1 VPCATPP
8 AAENCMS
15 RTTAISPHH
24 PAISTRRRGRGAGRF
39 HTRSK
44 RPATPRGE
52 CDGRLLC
59 SGPARHAHALVSQ
72 GDARTSARAR
82 VRTSHARAA
91 AAASTR
97 QVVLGHQ
104 PVRQQNNTRGS
115 RTSAPR
121 APMGSPPA
129 ADTLVRWFSAINPSA
144 NKTTQKACAR
154 RRRGRHWA
162 ARPRQTRAPVCCSRR
177 AQCGGAGAALPRCPG
192 PRSAD
197 LKRAPSNFSKS
208 GRDGRRGAAAQHT
221 HYGAVH
227 MDAGQP
233 RAMRSSSAPPGACSA
248 RSRAPHA
255 LSSRF
260 SPRFSSRFSERQ
272 TRAIF
277 PPKKISTILL

>member
-1 VPCATPP
+1 MQPHACGSGG
-8 AAENCMS
+8 EHSGGGGEHSSGGS
-15 RTTAISPHH
+15 RP
-24 PAISTRRRGRGAGRF
+24 STC
-39 HTRSK
+39 
-44 RPATPRGE
+44 P
-52 CDGRLLC
+52 
-59 SGPARHAHALVSQ
+59 
-72 GDARTSARAR
+72 
-82 VRTSHARAA
+82 
-91 AAASTR
+91 
-97 QVVLGHQ
+97 
-104 PVRQQNNTRGS
+104 QQNNTKGM
-115 RTSAPR
+115 RTPAPQ
-121 APMGSPPA
+121 APLGSPPA
-129 ADTLVRWFSAINPSA
+129 ADT
-144 NKTTQKACAR
+144 
-154 RRRGRHWA
+154 
-162 ARPRQTRAPVCCSRR
+162 RPGVLQQTRAVW
-177 AQCGGAGAALPRCPG
+177 GAGAALPRCPG

-277 PPKKISTILL
+277 PPKKYQQ

>member
-1 VPCATPP
+1 MQRTCQARACASQ
-8 AAENCMS
+8 S
-15 RTTAISPHH
+15 RGCTHV
-24 PAISTRRRGRGAGRF
+24 GAG
-39 HTRSK
+39 
-44 RPATPRGE
+44 
-52 CDGRLLC
+52 
-59 SGPARHAHALVSQ
+59 ARQ
-72 GDARTSARAR
+72 DIARAR
-82 VRTSHARAA
+82 GGGGEHSSGGSQP
-91 AAASTR
+91 STC
-97 QVVLGHQ
+97 
-104 PVRQQNNTRGS
+104 PPPQNNTKGM
-115 RTSAPR
+115 RTPAPR
-121 APMGSPPA
+121 APLGSPPA
-129 ADTLVRWFSAINPSA
+129 ADT
-144 NKTTQKACAR
+144 
-154 RRRGRHWA
+154 
-162 ARPRQTRAPVCCSRR
+162 RPGVLQQTRAVWS
-177 AQCGGAGAALPRCPG
+177 AGAALPRCLG

-277 PPKKISTILL
+277 PPKKISTILFLKKFVGARRAECSVEGKRVVRCFTPTSK

>member
-1 VPCATPP
+1 MPGATPS
-8 AAENCMS
+8 AAENYMS

-24 PAISTRRRGRGAGRF
+24 PAISTRRRGAWRRVIP
-39 HTRSK
+39 HPSK
-44 RPATPRGE
+44 RPATTQGE

-72 GDARTSARAR
+72 GDARTSARRR
-82 VRTSHARAA
+82 VRTSHARVAA
-91 AAASTR
+91 VASTR

-104 PVRQQNNTRGS
+104 PVRQQHTTTGL
-115 RTSAPR
+115 RTPAPR
-121 APMGSPPA
+121 APLGSPPA
-129 ADTLVRWFSAINPSA
+129 ADT
-144 NKTTQKACAR
+144 
-154 RRRGRHWA
+154 
-162 ARPRQTRAPVCCSRR
+162 RPGVLQQTRAVW
-177 AQCGGAGAALPRCPG
+177 GAGAALPRCPG

-227 MDAGQP
+227 REAGQP
-233 RAMRSSSAPPGACSA
+233 RAMRASSAPPGACSA

-260 SPRFSSRFSERQ
+260 SPDALSDFEKGALARIFSQ
-272 TRAIF
+272 
-277 PPKKISTILL
+277 KKIKFWVK

>member
-1 VPCATPP
+1 MPGATPS
-8 AAENCMS
+8 AAENYMS

-24 PAISTRRRGRGAGRF
+24 PAISTRRRGAWRRVIP
-39 HTRSK
+39 HPSK
-44 RPATPRGE
+44 RPATTRGE

-104 PVRQQNNTRGS
+104 LVRQQNNTKGS
-115 RTSAPR
+115 RTPAPR

-129 ADTLVRWFSAINPSA
+129 EDT
-144 NKTTQKACAR
+144 
-154 RRRGRHWA
+154 
-162 ARPRQTRAPVCCSRR
+162 RPGVLQQTRAVR
-177 AQCGGAGAALPRCPG
+177 GAGVALLRCPG

-197 LKRAPSNFSKS
+197 LKRAPSKISKS

-227 MDAGQP
+227 RNAGQP
-233 RAMRSSSAPPGACSA
+233 RAMRASSAPPGACSA
-248 RSRAPHA
+248 RSRAAHA

-260 SPRFSSRFSERQ
+260 SARFSARFSERQ

-277 PPKKISTILL
+277 RPKKY

>member
-1 VPCATPP
+1 
-8 AAENCMS
+8 MS

-24 PAISTRRRGRGAGRF
+24 PAISTRRRGAWRRVIP
-39 HTRSK
+39 HPSK
-44 RPATPRGE
+44 RPATTRGE

-72 GDARTSARAR
+72 GDARTSARGR
-82 VRTSHARAA
+82 VRTSHARVA

-177 AQCGGAGAALPRCPG
+177 AQCGARERPCRAAPAL
-192 PRSAD
+192 
-197 LKRAPSNFSKS
+197 
-208 GRDGRRGAAAQHT
+208 
-221 HYGAVH
+221 AV
-227 MDAGQP
+227 P
-233 RAMRSSSAPPGACSA
+233 
-248 RSRAPHA
+248 
-255 LSSRF
+255 
-260 SPRFSSRFSERQ
+260 
-272 TRAIF
+272 T
-277 PPKKISTILL
+277 

>member
-1 VPCATPP
+1 
-8 AAENCMS
+8 MS
-15 RTTAISPHH
+15 RKTAISPHH
-24 PAISTRRRGRGAGRF
+24 PAISTRRRGRVAGRF
-39 HTRSK
+39 HKRSK

-91 AAASTR
+91 AAAASTR

-104 PVRQQNNTRGS
+104 PVRQQNNTKGS
-115 RTSAPR
+115 RTPAPR

-129 ADTLVRWFSAINPSA
+129 EDT
-144 NKTTQKACAR
+144 
-154 RRRGRHWA
+154 
-162 ARPRQTRAPVCCSRR
+162 RPGVLQQTRAVR
-177 AQCGGAGAALPRCPG
+177 GAGVALLRCPG

-227 MDAGQP
+227 RDAGQP
-233 RAMRSSSAPPGACSA
+233 RAMRASSAPPGACSA

-255 LSSRF
+255 LSSRLCA
-260 SPRFSSRFSERQ
+260 RFSARFSERQ

-277 PPKKISTILL
+277 RPKKY

>member
-1 VPCATPP
+1 
-8 AAENCMS
+8 MM
-15 RTTAISPHH
+15 
-24 PAISTRRRGRGAGRF
+24 RGAGRF

-72 GDARTSARAR
+72 GDARTSARGR
-82 VRTSHARAA
+82 VRTSHARVA

-104 PVRQQNNTRGS
+104 PVRQQNNTKGM
-115 RTSAPR
+115 RTPAPR
-121 APMGSPPA
+121 APLGSPPA
-129 ADTLVRWFSAINPSA
+129 ADT
-144 NKTTQKACAR
+144 
-154 RRRGRHWA
+154 
-162 ARPRQTRAPVCCSRR
+162 RPGVLQQTRAVW
-177 AQCGGAGAALPRCPG
+177 GAGAALPRCPG

-208 GRDGRRGAAAQHT
+208 PRDGRRGAAAQHT

-227 MDAGQP
+227 RDAGQP
-233 RAMRSSSAPPGACSA
+233 RAMRASSAPPGACSA
-248 RSRAPHA
+248 RSRAAHA

-260 SPRFSSRFSERQ
+260 SPILFPIFGKANSRD
-272 TRAIF
+272 F
-277 PPKKISTILL
+277 PPKKILTIWRIRNSKVKRPISFMHIGQSLAKCLPRSACPDAPRDPFPR

>member
-1 VPCATPP
+1 MQRTCQARACASQ
-8 AAENCMS
+8 S
-15 RTTAISPHH
+15 RGCTHVGADTAR
-24 PAISTRRRGRGAGRF
+24 T
-39 HTRSK
+39 
-44 RPATPRGE
+44 
-52 CDGRLLC
+52 
-59 SGPARHAHALVSQ
+59 PARHAHALVSQ
-72 GDARTSARAR
+72 GHARTTARAR
-82 VRTSHARAA
+82 IRTSRARAAA

-129 ADTLVRWFSAINPSA
+129 ADT
-144 NKTTQKACAR
+144 
-154 RRRGRHWA
+154 
-162 ARPRQTRAPVCCSRR
+162 RPGVLQQTRAVW
-177 AQCGGAGAALPRCPG
+177 GAGAALPRCLG

-233 RAMRSSSAPPGACSA
+233 RAMRSSSAPPG
-248 RSRAPHA
+248 
-255 LSSRF
+255 
-260 SPRFSSRFSERQ
+260 
-272 TRAIF
+272 
-277 PPKKISTILL
+277 